1 MKTRN
6 VEAIALIA
14 HDTCKPQLM
23 SWVKENKSILEKIQI
38 HATGTTGK
46 MIERDAGIKGIQTY
60 RSGPL
65 GGDQQIGAAIVEG
78 RIDALIFFWDPL
90 AAQPHDPDVKA
101 LIRLATV
108 WNIPTACNQS
118 SADFLI
124 NSPLL
129 VKGYKQDLSAIESY
143 QASRKLGDKN

>member
-1 MKTRN
+1 MQRTHKVRS
-6 VEAIALIA
+6 IALVA
-14 HDTCKPQLM
+14 HDGCKDQLLA
-23 SWVKENKSILEKIQI
+23 WAKKNAGILSGFSLF
-38 HATGTTGK
+38 ATGTTGR
-46 MIERDAGIKGIQTY
+46 ILGSGAGLRDVTAF

-65 GGDQQIGAAIVEG
+65 GGDQQIGAGIVEG

-108 WNIPTACNQS
+108 WNIPTACNQA

-129 VKGYKQDLSAIESY
+129 TTEFQQDRAAIDEYTAARRSH
-143 QASRKLGDKN
+143 R